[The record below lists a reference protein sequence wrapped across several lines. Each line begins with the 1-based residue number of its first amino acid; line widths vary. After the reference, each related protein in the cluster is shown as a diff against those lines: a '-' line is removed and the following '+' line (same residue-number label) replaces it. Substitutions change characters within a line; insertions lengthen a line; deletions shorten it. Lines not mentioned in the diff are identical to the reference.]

1 MELFRLEG
9 AEQFKPK
16 IIDLFANARYE
27 ASIVSSLHPPFYN
40 DAEVKKALTS
50 CIEKV
55 KKIRLLIDDG
65 KNIEKIKSELPWLIE
80 LKKKYPNKMDIRF
93 IEDPDLKHIM
103 IIDNQNLRI
112 EEPHEDNTTDK
123 TKNLIIKGAPESMID
138 AANELFDSWWKSGKE
153 LDTKQKKISEFPQN
167 TPN

>member
-16 IIDLFANARYE
+16 VIDLFTNARYE
-27 ASIVSSLHPPFYN
+27 ASIVSSLYPPFYN
-40 DAEVKKALTS
+40 DMEVRKALTT
-50 CIEKV
+50 CIENI
-55 KKIRLLIDDG
+55 KKFRLLIDDG

-93 IEDPDLKHIM
+93 IDDPHLKHIM

-112 EEPHEDNTTDK
+112 EEPHEDSKTDK

-138 AANELFDSWWKSGKE
+138 AANELFDSWWDSSKE
-153 LDTKQKKISEFPQN
+153 LDTHQTKITEFTRQTLN
-167 TPN
+167 